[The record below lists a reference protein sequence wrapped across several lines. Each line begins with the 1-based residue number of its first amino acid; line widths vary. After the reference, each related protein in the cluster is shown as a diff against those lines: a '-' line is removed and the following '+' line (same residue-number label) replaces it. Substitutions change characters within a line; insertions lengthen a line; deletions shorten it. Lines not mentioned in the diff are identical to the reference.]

1 MKKLTFDEYQQ
12 RSQRTAVDG
21 KPDAILF
28 SCMGLCGETGEVLE
42 NINRYYDNETLE
54 ISKPE
59 KIKDELGDVLWYLSD
74 IAFKHNQ
81 KLSDIHYPG
90 TYCCIKDAGINLAIA
105 SANVADYLKKVYGH
119 NHTIN
124 LERLKELLGV
134 VLHYMGV
141 ISHHSKFD
149 LTDVM
154 DMNIEKL
161 MKRYPEGFESEKSI
175 NRVI

>member
-1 MKKLTFDEYQQ
+1 M
-12 RSQRTAVDG
+12 
-21 KPDAILF
+21 
-28 SCMGLCGETGEVLE
+28 
-42 NINRYYDNETLE
+42 
-54 ISKPE
+54 
-59 KIKDELGDVLWYLSD
+59 
-74 IAFKHNQ
+74 
-81 KLSDIHYPG
+81 
-90 TYCCIKDAGINLAIA
+90 
-105 SANVADYLKKVYGH
+105 ADYLKKVYGH